1 MTRCSVEWSR
11 AQKECG
17 GETHTGNY
25 KRREHTNGNI
35 QSKVRFTL
43 FPELLLWAFN
53 SFIIAFYISIS
64 LPRVWNTCVLIL
76 RCKVFRLLVTVGL
89 WDLMILNW
97 GVGGGHCPLHCTVG
111 SSIPGLYLLETSG
124 NTFPPSGGNWKY
136 FQTLLNVPCDLG
148 KNQPLF
154 HIFTASCIDL

>member
-1 MTRCSVEWSR
+1 MLYLLQTGEPRINRGFLKVNRIDCGSKFLDQSHITRCSVEWSR

-35 QSKVRFTL
+35 QSKVHFTL

-64 LPRVWNTCVLIL
+64 LSRVWNTCVLIL
-76 RCKVFRLLVTVGL
+76 RCKVFRLLVAVGL
-89 WDLMILNW
+89 LDLMILNW
-97 GVGGGHCPLHCTVG
+97 GVGGHCIVQ
-111 SSIPGLYLLETSG
+111 
-124 NTFPPSGGNWKY
+124 W
-136 FQTLLNVPCDLG
+136 VA
-148 KNQPLF
+148 
-154 HIFTASCIDL
+154 ASLASTY